1 MAEISNSIFP
11 GDPRY
16 SEILQFLYHE
26 AELLDERRFSEW
38 LGLLEEDVNYR
49 MPLPLNKMRTFDYSQ
64 ETDIFAE
71 NIQSLRVRVDKLTTD
86 FAWADSPPSRTRHLV
101 TNLRVNATDRPD
113 VAEAYTCILVYRNRL
128 SEPTP
133 DLFSGE
139 RQDLLRKVNGSWR
152 LARRTILLDQPVVGA
167 RHLSI
172 LF

>member
-49 MPLPLNKMRTFDYSQ
+49 MPLPLNKARSFDYSQ
-64 ETDIFAE
+64 ETEIFAE
-71 NIQSLRVRVDKLTTD
+71 NIQSLRVRVDKLSTD
-86 FAWADSPPSRTRHLV
+86 FAWADSPPSRTRHMV

-113 VAEAYTCILVYRNRL
+113 EAEAYTFFLVYRNRL

-167 RHLSI
+167 RHLTI
-172 LF
+172 FF